1 MTRNGSAS
9 LSWAGMLGA
18 TIACVGIFGCADLT
32 LPDYTAASLSLLERD
47 PTPSAIN
54 TAVQGLPIGARASAA
69 DYAEIPDIFARNAYD
84 LDTSNPSTVTAQ
96 LVGPLDGG
104 GFGTGIGWAT
114 PYRNIQAA
122 VTILRAVDVVG
133 AALTDAQKEGIR
145 GFAKTMMAYD
155 FHGVIRTHDLT
166 GAPIAVDG
174 LRSAPPAAIATKAE
188 VYANI
193 VRLLDEANVH
203 LQNAGPS
210 FTFALSSGF
219 AGFNT
224 PTTFARFNR
233 ALKARVDVDRGDYA
247 SALTSLSGSFLNP
260 SPTALA
266 ALTTGVYHTF
276 SASPGDLANPLFDPT
291 GGHHLAH
298 PSLETDAQLTPAG
311 TRDARYVRKVAVS
324 TPRTLNGIT
333 SARRF
338 LVYGSVDAP
347 IPYIRNE
354 ELILLRAEANIGVN
368 TVASRAAALADINT
382 IRTVSGGLAPLAAD
396 PGPGGTFSGDLL
408 RDELLYNKRYS
419 LVYEYGER
427 WVDLRRYGLLATLP
441 KALATHHIF
450 DHVPIPASEC
460 GARDPKPTGCAQVN
474 GI

>member
-1 MTRNGSAS
+1 VGV
-9 LSWAGMLGA
+9 
-18 TIACVGIFGCADLT
+18 IACAGILGCTDLT
-32 LPDYTAASLSLLERD
+32 LPDYTAASLSLLEQN

-69 DYAEIPDIFARNAYD
+69 DYAETPDIFARNAYD

-122 VTILRAVDVVG
+122 ITILRAVDAVG
-133 AALTDAQKEGIR
+133 NALTDQQKEGIR
-145 GFAKTMMAYD
+145 GFTKTMMAYD
-155 FHGVIRTHDLT
+155 FHGIIRTHDLT
-166 GAPIAVDG
+166 GAPISVDG
-174 LRSAPPAAIATKAE
+174 ARSAPPAPIATKAE

-193 VRLLDEANVH
+193 VKLLDEGNAH
-203 LQNAGPS
+203 LLNAGAS
-210 FTFALSSGF
+210 FTFGLSSGF

-224 PTTFARFNR
+224 PVSFARFNR
-233 ALKARVDVDRGDYA
+233 ALKARADVDRGDYP
-247 SALTSLSGSFLNP
+247 SALTSLSASFLNP
-260 SPTALA
+260 SASTLA
-266 ALTTGVYHTF
+266 ALNTGVYHTY
-276 SASPGDLANPLFDPT
+276 SASAGDLANPLFDPT

-298 PSLETDAQLTPAG
+298 PSLETDAQLTASG
-311 TRDARYVRKVAVS
+311 ARDARYVRKVAVS

-338 LVYGSVDAP
+338 LIYGSSDAP

-354 ELILLRAEANIGVN
+354 ELILLRAEANIAIN
-368 TVASRAAALADINT
+368 TPASRAAALADINT
-382 IRTVSGGLAPLAAD
+382 VRTASGGLTPLAAD
-396 PGPGGTFSGDLL
+396 PGPGGSFSGDLL

-427 WVDLRRYGLLATLP
+427 WADLRRYGLLATLP
-441 KALATHHIF
+441 KALPTHHIF

-460 GARDPKPTGCAQVN
+460 GARDPKPAGCAQVN